1 MNMNKLYFLLF
12 FLFITHA
19 AIYSQTSI
27 PPDSAK
33 YFIGKKVT
41 VTGIVDQ
48 VHLTDTGTYFL
59 NMGGKFPDNT
69 FTAVIFSSDSS
80 EFSDIK
86 KFEGK
91 LVAVTDT
98 VKDYK
103 GSPEIIIKKR
113 DQIKLIEIK
122 TK

>member
-1 MNMNKLYFLLF
+1 MNKLYFLLF

>member
-12 FLFITHA
+12 FLFITPA

-41 VTGIVDQ
+41 VTGVVDQ

-59 NMGGKFPDNT
+59 NMGGKFPNNT
-69 FTAVIFSSDSS
+69 FSAVIFSTDTS
-80 EFSDIK
+80 EFGDIK

-91 LVAVTDT
+91 LVAITDT

-103 GSPEIIIKKR
+103 GSPEIILKQR
-113 DQIKLIEIK
+113 DQIKLTGIRTE
-122 TK
+122 